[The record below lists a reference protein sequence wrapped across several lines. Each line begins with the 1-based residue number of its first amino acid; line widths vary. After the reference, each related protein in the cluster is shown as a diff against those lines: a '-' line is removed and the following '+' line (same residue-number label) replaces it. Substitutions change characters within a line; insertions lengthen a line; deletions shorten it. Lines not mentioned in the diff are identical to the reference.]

1 MQKTMSEL
9 RKGRD
14 KLKLNV
20 KRKRRIFQD
29 MKKAQKEARQKHG
42 RSERRLRAEIEEDIS
57 MDIDSSAYHGG
68 ALAGNAIRRLMEH
81 AEDVA
86 MGVKL
91 KLLACN
97 FEDRKQEVE
106 DFTSGV
112 RVVLLLLDAKY
123 SLLLTKYGKVT
134 AEILDKLAGLLEL
147 LRVQWV

>member
-1 MQKTMSEL
+1 
-9 RKGRD
+9 
-14 KLKLNV
+14 
-20 KRKRRIFQD
+20 
-29 MKKAQKEARQKHG
+29 
-42 RSERRLRAEIEEDIS
+42 
-57 MDIDSSAYHGG
+57 
-68 ALAGNAIRRLMEH
+68 MEH